1 MKKILSVCLVLFCSA
16 IIHAQNN
23 FQKVK
28 IQVLPSSDLVIIGD
42 SNIAK
47 FQCEFDQDY
56 LEESQ
61 VIQFFRDDNRILF
74 QGAVLALNNKGFDC
88 GSRGINSDF
97 HDLLKTRNHPEI
109 LLEVN
114 RIDLLSPAKG
124 VANVGIT
131 IAGIEKYYDVPVRI
145 KNGAISEFRGSLKLN
160 INDFKL
166 EPPKKLF
173 GMIKVKDEIEIN
185 FDLIVKK

>member
-1 MKKILSVCLVLFCSA
+1 MKKFLSVVLLLFCGA
-16 IIHAQNN
+16 ILHAQND
-23 FQKVK
+23 FQKIK
-28 IQVLPSSDLVIIGD
+28 IQVLPSSNLTIIGD

-47 FQCEFDQDY
+47 FQCKFDTDY
-56 LEESQ
+56 LKGSQ
-61 VIQFFRDDNRILF
+61 EIYYRQAGDRINF
-74 QGAVLALNNKGFDC
+74 KGAILVLNNRGFDC

-97 HDLLKTRNHPEI
+97 HDLLKTREHPEI
-109 LLEVN
+109 LLEMSRV
-114 RIDLLSPAKG
+114 DLLSPTKG

-131 IAGIEKYYDVPVRI
+131 IAGIQKYYDVPVMI
-145 KNGAISEFRGSLKLN
+145 KNGIISEFKGALVVN

-185 FDLIVKK
+185 FDLFVKK